1 MTKKT
6 YFNLNNN
13 SIEIEYQENL
23 ENNTINILKIDTFSE
38 NNYNYNNIEI
48 INYKNNDNYSEIIF
62 KIQDKVKK
70 AFILDNNIYI
80 LEDNLVKCTT
90 IESIDNKLKFI
101 NYNLTETVDNI
112 STTISHNIK
121 NNVKEEEDRYYLV
134 PPLSGKI
141 EKINTK
147 EGEILEP
154 NTTVIIISAMK
165 MENSIE
171 IFEKYRV
178 IKILVKEGDFV
189 QINQNL
195 IELEPLD

>member
-38 NNYNYNNIEI
+38 NNYNYNNLEI

>member
-121 NNVKEEEDRYYLV
+121 NNVKKEEDRYYLV

>member
-1 MTKKT
+1 MPKKT
-6 YFNLNNN
+6 YLNLNNN
-13 SIEIEYQENL
+13 SIEIEYEENL
-23 ENNTINILKIDTFSE
+23 KDNIINILKIDTSSE

-48 INYKNNDNYSEIIF
+48 INYKSNENYTEIIF
-62 KIQDKVKK
+62 KTQNEVKR

-80 LEDNLVKCTT
+80 LEDNLIKSAIT
-90 IESIDNKLKFI
+90 ESTNNKFKLA
-101 NYNLTETVDNI
+101 NYNSVENIDNI
-112 STTISHNIK
+112 SNQISHNIK
-121 NNVKEEEDRYYLV
+121 NNVKKEKDKYYLV

-141 EKINTK
+141 EKINIK
-147 EGEILEP
+147 EGETIEP

-171 IFEKYRV
+171 IFEKYKV